1 MKKFLKITG
10 ITLLVLLLIAFLIPV
25 LFKKQITELVKK
37 EINKSLTAKV
47 DFTDLSLSLFRHFP
61 KVSIALEDLS
71 VVGTGTFENDTLV
84 AASSIDVSADLF
96 SVIKGENIK
105 VSGIFLESP
114 RIRALVNADGQA
126 NWDIVKDSD
135 ETPEEEPVDT
145 SASAFQLS
153 LKKYEINDGYI
164 YYRDETLGM
173 ITEIDGLDHEGSGDF
188 TSDVFTL
195 STQTQAEAVN
205 FSYAGIPYL
214 ANTRTILDADIKIDN
229 AQQVYSFDTD
239 DIQLNNLKLSADGS
253 MGIVNDSTY
262 SMDFRF
268 KTPSNQFRDILSM
281 VPAIYRNDFDKI
293 ETSGTAA
300 FEGWVKGQYSPQQLP
315 AYDVKLAVN
324 DGSFKYP
331 DLPKPV
337 KNIQIDLHAQ
347 NPDGV
352 FDNTMINLSKGHL
365 EMGQEPFD
373 FRFLLQNPE
382 TRQYIDAAIKGQLD
396 LAQVGQFVKLPESTK
411 LAGQV
416 RADAF
421 AKGNMS
427 AIQNQSGPFSAG
439 GDLQISELFYSA
451 ADFPQPIQH
460 GNMSIQLANEGG
472 VADNT
477 KIEISKGHIELGP
490 DPFDFRLTLTQPM
503 SSQRFDGSAKG
514 RLTLANIA
522 QFTSFEPGT
531 ELSGLL
537 NADLT
542 FGGSM
547 DAINKEAYDQVKTSG
562 TASIRDM
569 KYKSPDY
576 PTGISLPQLDAN
588 FTPANISIS
597 QLKGSY
603 LGTNIS
609 GQGSLDNMIGYA
621 IKNEALRGSLNL
633 ELDKMNLNQWM
644 GTSEAPTA
652 TENSGAESTAGT
664 SDGPFLVPGNID
676 LKLTARAGEVIY
688 DKVSYRNIKGALRL
702 ANETVELQN
711 VSTEALGGSML
722 FNGTYSTLRDK
733 KNPEIALSYDVKDI
747 DIQKAFQ
754 SFVTVEKLMPIGQF
768 LAGKLNS
775 QLTMTGSLN
784 GSMMPDLSSLSGKGN
799 MLLLEGVL
807 RKFAPLEKLA
817 NTLQIAELQSITLKD
832 IRNSIEFAN
841 GKVLVKPFT
850 VKVKDIEMEIGG
862 MHGFD
867 QSIEYVIGMKLPR
880 KYLGNQG
887 NALVNNLATEANKK
901 GIPVQLGETVIL
913 NVKMGGSISNPT
925 IRTDLKEVAGDA
937 AQQLKEQAADF
948 AQQKIDSAK
957 SAIRDTLTSVKNQ
970 VVEEA
975 KEKVKDE
982 LKDRLFGTK
991 DTTNKAA
998 DSTGQKPKEKVK
1010 ETLKGLF
1017 NKPKKNVPDTSGKQ

>member
-10 ITLLVLLLIAFLIPV
+10 ITFLVLLLIAFLIPV

-37 EINKSLTAKV
+37 EINKSLTARV

-61 KVSIALEDLS
+61 KISIALEDLS

-84 AASSIDVSADLF
+84 AARSIDVSADLL

-105 VSGIFLESP
+105 VSGIFLQSP

-126 NWDIVKDSD
+126 NWDIVKDSGD
-135 ETPEEEPVDT
+135 TTEEEPADT

-153 LKKYEINDGYI
+153 LKKYEISDGYI
-164 YYRDETLGM
+164 YYRDETMGLV
-173 ITEIDGLDHEGSGDF
+173 TEIAGLDHEGSGDF

-195 STQTQAEAVN
+195 STQTNAKAVD

-214 ANTRTILDADIKIDN
+214 ANTRTILDADIQIDN
-229 AQQVYSFDTD
+229 AKQLYSFDTD

-253 MGIVNDSTY
+253 LGIVNDSTY

-268 KTPSNQFRDILSM
+268 KTPSNEFRDILSL

-300 FEGWVKGQYSPQQLP
+300 FEGWVKGQYNPVQLP
-315 AYDVKLAVN
+315 AYDVKLAIN

-331 DLPKPV
+331 DLPQPV
-337 KNIQIDLHAQ
+337 RNIQLDLQAS

-352 FDNTMINLSKGHL
+352 FDNTVINLSKGHL

-373 FRFLLQNPE
+373 FRFLLQKPE
-382 TRQYIDAAIKGQLD
+382 TSQYIDAAIKGQLD
-396 LAQVGQFVKLPESTK
+396 LAQVGQFVKLPQGTR

-427 AIQNQSGPFSAG
+427 AIQNQAGPFSAG
-439 GDLQISELFYSA
+439 GDMLVSELFYSA

-460 GNMSIQLANEGG
+460 GNMTIKLANEGG
-472 VADNT
+472 IADNT
-477 KIEISKGHIELGP
+477 RIEISNGHIELGP
-490 DPFDFRLTLTQPM
+490 DPFDFRVTLAQPM

-531 ELSGLL
+531 ELSGQL

-542 FGGSM
+542 FAGSM
-547 DAINKEAYDQVKTSG
+547 DAINKGAYEQVKTSG
-562 TASIRDM
+562 TATIREL

-576 PTGISLPQLDAN
+576 PTGISMPLLDAN
-588 FTPANISIS
+588 FTPRNLSIS
-597 QLKGSY
+597 QLRGSY
-603 LGTNIS
+603 LGTQIS

-621 IKNEALRGSLNL
+621 IKNEALRGSLDL

-644 GTSEAPTA
+644 GTSETNPATAEATAASGSPT
-652 TENSGAESTAGT
+652 E
-664 SDGPFLVPGNID
+664 PFLVPGNLD

-733 KNPEIALSYDVKDI
+733 KNPDIALSYDVKGI

-768 LAGKLNS
+768 LAGKLSS
-775 QLTMTGSLN
+775 QLTMTGNLN
-784 GSMMPDLSSLSGKGN
+784 GNMMPDLTSLSGKGN

-817 NTLQIAELQSITLKD
+817 NSLQIAELQSITLKD

-850 VKVKDIEMEIGG
+850 IKVKDIEMEIGG

-901 GIPVQLGETVIL
+901 GIPVQLGETVNL

-937 AQQLKEQAADF
+937 SQQLKEQAADF

-975 KEKVKDE
+975 KEKVKEE
-982 LKDRLFGTK
+982 LKDRLFGTR
-991 DTTNKAA
+991 
-998 DSTGQKPKEKVK
+998 DSTKKATDSSGQKPKEQVK

-1017 NKPKKNVPDTSGKQ
+1017 NKPKKNVPDTSSRQ